1 MVQFL
6 YRDMIDYLMKD
17 DSAQF
22 LYLQNTKLLDTQEFK
37 IILRVIVKPRT
48 SQYPLTYF
56 IVLNLDM
63 LG

>member
-1 MVQFL
+1 
-6 YRDMIDYLMKD
+6 MIDYLMKD